1 MKPPGRPRVSVAI
14 PSFNHAPY
22 VVGAVESVLR
32 SDFEGLEVVLV
43 DDGSSDDSLA
53 RLKPLESDPRLRVF
67 RQENQGAHAAL
78 NRAMSLARGEILF
91 ILNSDDLFAPTRI
104 GRFVRRFDEK
114 PSLAG
119 LSSWMRIID
128 SAGTVLGVKEAFR
141 NMPPW
146 PLSPGGLTETRDP
159 VLALLEANYIATTSN
174 FAVRR
179 AVCDGADGLRFLPLR
194 YAHDWDFFLGAAE
207 RGTLEILPEPLVDYR
222 VHASNT
228 IKEGAEEARG
238 QAAMRFEILW
248 VAARH
253 ADHVLR
259 QSGLRGHSAEDL
271 ARRAAVSLP
280 SFDCRGLLA
289 QLRMARGSE
298 DAPPRNFDHLLAAGH
313 PFRRCAERLLSGR
326 TPPPVANPLL

>member
-1 MKPPGRPRVSVAI
+1 MSRSARPRVSVAV
-14 PSFNHAPY
+14 PSYNHAEY
-22 VVGAVESVLR
+22 VVHAVESVLR
-32 SDFEGLEVVLV
+32 SDFEDLEVVLV

-53 RLKPLESDPRLRVF
+53 RLEPLGGDRRLRVF

-91 ILNSDDLFAPTRI
+91 ILNSDDAFAPTRI
-104 GRFVRRFDEK
+104 GRFVKRFDEK
-114 PSLAG
+114 PSLSG

-128 SAGTVLGVKEAFR
+128 PAGTVMGVKEAFR

-146 PLSPGGLTETRDP
+146 PLAPGGLTETKDP

-259 QSGLRGHSAEDL
+259 QSGLRGHSAEDI
-271 ARRAAVSLP
+271 ARRAAISLP
-280 SFDCRGLLA
+280 SFDCPGLLA

-313 PFRRCAERLLSGR
+313 PFRRSAERLLSGR

>member
-1 MKPPGRPRVSVAI
+1 MKGSARPRVSVAI

-32 SDFEGLEVVLV
+32 SDFEDLELVLV

-53 RLKPLESDPRLRVF
+53 RLEPLGRDRRLRVF

-91 ILNSDDLFAPTRI
+91 ILNSDDAFAPTRI

-128 SAGTVLGVKEAFR
+128 SAGAVLGVKEAFR

-146 PLSPGGLTETRDP
+146 PLAPGGLTETKDP

-179 AVCDGADGLRFLPLR
+179 TVCDGADGLHFLPLR
-194 YAHDWDFFLGAAE
+194 YAHDWDFFLGAAG

-228 IKEGAEEARG
+228 IKEGAEAARG
-238 QAAMRFEILW
+238 EAAMRFEILW
-248 VAARH
+248 VVARH

-259 QSGLRGHSAEDL
+259 QSGLRGHDVQDI
-271 ARRAAVSLP
+271 ARRAAASFP
-280 SFDCRGLLA
+280 SFDSPGLLA
-289 QLRMARGSE
+289 QLLMARGSG
-298 DAPPRNFDHLLAAGH
+298 DASPKNFDDLLTAGH
-313 PFRRCAERLLSGR
+313 PFRQSAETVLGRPSGSQSA
-326 TPPPVANPLL
+326 PMA